1 MATFAVHQCT
11 NDENMRYKSL
21 LFILILPAL
30 IALIIT
36 LTWQQHGMN
45 RITGDE
51 PHYLLTSD
59 SLLRDGDVLVVN
71 NHQIDT
77 PVLRAMPP
85 GSQFGDDTHSLN
97 GYSIHGLGLPLLLL
111 PAYALGGVLGA
122 KIGMVLLLA
131 LLPFSVYAYA
141 QTQLPSTP
149 WPLLIALLV
158 GLSPPFLLG
167 STQIYPDLLAGLIM
181 FTLLWSALPFA
192 SFLLALLPW
201 LHLKFGLPAA
211 ILALWH
217 LRRRDPWPLVLLL
230 ISVVGLAVFNTHA
243 FGSPFGPYQAG
254 DAAQDVRGVV
264 MVALGLHLDRMQGLF
279 MQVPLF
285 LVGVLGLASF
295 VASNW
300 RLALVAGAIY
310 LALLLP
316 SAAHTNWYG
325 GASFAGR
332 FFWALA
338 LLWVLP
344 LVSMIRLLVERQRA
358 WLGVVVLLFLFAI
371 QGIVLAKLLIPNSY
385 TYTTPMRPA
394 ASWMESNPYADFFD
408 LRSWQ
413 RVRWLPSFRDL
424 ESFSY
429 ASTNWIALAI
439 LIALA
444 LSGLALLWRKRG
456 LLVGVWAVLALL
468 VLGLSSWLPLPL
480 RPLTLADLAVQRGAA
495 WLAVSTPNP
504 IQAGSY
510 VIDLTYQSSAPV
522 TWSCSLVS
530 PDGQRT
536 RLLGGHAPAAGKLH
550 ILCPLPRS
558 ARLEVGLRGR
568 EVEVDGVWWR
578 PN

>member
-1 MATFAVHQCT
+1 M
-11 NDENMRYKSL
+11 
-21 LFILILPAL
+21 
-30 IALIIT
+30 IT
-36 LTWQQHGMN
+36 LNWQQQGIN
-45 RITGDE
+45 SITGDE

-85 GSQFGDDTHSLN
+85 GSRFGDDTHSLN
-97 GYSIHGLGLPLLLL
+97 GYSIHGLGLSVLLL

-122 KIGMVLLLA
+122 KIGMLVLLG
-131 LLPFSVYAYA
+131 LLPFCVYAYA
-141 QTQLPSTP
+141 QTQLPGTP

-181 FTLLWSALPFA
+181 FTLLWSALPLA
-192 SFLLALLPW
+192 PFLLALLPW
-201 LHLKFGLPAA
+201 LHLKFGMPAA
-211 ILALWH
+211 ILALWR
-217 LRRRDPWPLVLLL
+217 LWRRDPWSLVLLF
-230 ISVVGLAVFNTHA
+230 ISVVGVAVFNTHA

-285 LVGVLGLASF
+285 LVGVVGLAAF

-358 WLGVVVLLFLFAI
+358 WLGVVALLLLFAV

-385 TYTTPMRPA
+385 TYTIPMRPA
-394 ASWMESNPYADFFD
+394 AAWMESNPYADFFD

-429 ASTNWIALAI
+429 SSTNWIALA
-439 LIALA
+439 LLVALA
-444 LSGLALLWRKRG
+444 LSGLALLRRQRG
-456 LLVGVWAVLALL
+456 LLVGVWATLALL
-468 VLGLSSWLPLPL
+468 VLGLSSWLPLLL
-480 RPLTLADLAVQRGAA
+480 RPLTLTDLALQRGAA
-495 WLAVSTPNP
+495 WLAVSTSNP
-504 IQAGSY
+504 IQPSGY
-510 VIDLTYQSSAPV
+510 VIDLAYQSSAPV
-522 TWSCSLVS
+522 VWECNFVH

-536 RLLGGHAPAAGKLH
+536 PLLVGQAPATGKLH

-558 ARLEVGLRGR
+558 GRLDVGLVGRGMR
-568 EVEVDGVWWR
+568 VDGVWWR
-578 PN
+578 PK